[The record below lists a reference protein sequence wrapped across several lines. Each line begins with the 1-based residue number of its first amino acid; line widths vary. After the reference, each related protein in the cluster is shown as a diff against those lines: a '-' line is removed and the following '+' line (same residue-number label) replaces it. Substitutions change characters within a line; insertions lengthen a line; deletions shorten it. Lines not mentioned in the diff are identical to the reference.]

1 MESTRGDLPRRRH
14 NGHVTRD
21 EVAQLIAQAVTSGE
35 RDILASAVRHSL
47 DWFAAQ
53 HPGRAVEVRVP
64 PFRVV
69 QILGGT
75 THRRGTPPAVV
86 EMGAQTWLE
95 LISGATSWDQ
105 ATAARLVSASGE
117 RSDLSDLLPAL

>member
-1 MESTRGDLPRRRH
+1 MAKVARGDAIKAATTALG
-14 NGHVTRD
+14 NLQD
-21 EVAQLIAQAVTSGE
+21 DKLVASGVRTSLNW
-35 RDILASAVRHSL
+35 LATE
-47 DWFAAQ
+47 

-64 PFRVV
+64 PYLAV

-95 LISGATSWDQ
+95 LFTNKLTWGDAVSSGKII
-105 ATAARLVSASGE
+105 ASGE
-117 RSDLSDLLPAL
+117 RSDISELF